1 MRRPIAIVFAAI
13 PCVLMIATSP
23 PASAKGGVGCAITL
37 SGGDLPH
44 PVTIPE
50 DD

>member
-1 MRRPIAIVFAAI
+1 MRWPIAIALAVI
-13 PCVLMIATSP
+13 PSALMIAASS

-44 PVTIPE
+44 PGN
-50 DD
+50 DS